1 MKRRILFVLI
11 IALLVSKPAVSQYQY
26 ANGVTTSIAIPVKTS
41 PYFSKIGYS
50 AGYFQEFFIT
60 ERLSILSGASLVIFK
75 IDRDYK
81 LEDYFDWN
89 VIDVIAD
96 LGPKFYHGIYYTC
109 LKVGMIWAEQL
120 EWAFMPQ
127 AGLWFEKLDIGLG
140 YTHSKHYRYYEIK
153 LNVYFD

>member
-1 MKRRILFVLI
+1 MIRRIFFVL
-11 IALLVSKPAVSQYQY
+11 LLILLSTKLVISQYQY
-26 ANGVTTSIAIPVKTS
+26 ADGVTTSVAIPVKTS

-60 ERLSILSGASLVIFK
+60 ERISIFTGASMVIFK
-75 IDRDYK
+75 LDQDYK

-89 VIDVIAD
+89 VIDVLFD
-96 LGPKFYHGIYYTC
+96 FGPKFYHGMFYTSFKC
-109 LKVGMIWAEQL
+109 GIIWAEQMV
-120 EWAFMPQ
+120 WAFMPQ